1 MLAPAMIAGRE
12 LGGSELLMKKIIGT
26 LAICA
31 SFLATPVFAQTPAQ
45 KPAQTPAPVASL
57 PAGCT
62 EEGKTAAYTEFTTF
76 RTTQVIKA
84 YEAAKKYLACSQGED
99 QYTAYLKKWVAAYE
113 KENRK
118 TKMVPMLYGEKK
130 YPEALG
136 LGKDILADE
145 PENLR
150 VLIDLGYGSYLA
162 AVNLKQVSFN
172 SDALTYS
179 RKAIQMIESGKA
191 PATWAPFK
199 GKDDTLAF
207 LHDVVGQL
215 TLKDNPSAALTSFI
229 KKAQF
234 ETDLKKDPWTYYFIA
249 NAYENGPYAKLSA
262 DYKTR
267 FEGKDET
274 PESKLALENIN
285 QVIDRMVDAYARAV
299 ALAGNDPKYATPK
312 KDWMDGLSTWYK
324 YRHNGADTGLTDLI
338 ASVLSKP
345 LPPEPTPVTTLP
357 STPTSTN
364 STTGAPSAGSAIG
377 VTTGATTSATPAATS
392 TAAPATTSSAPST
405 AAAPKPTTPAKPKP
419 RNNHR
424 RRT

>member
-1 MLAPAMIAGRE
+1 
-12 LGGSELLMKKIIGT
+12 MKKIIGPLSLFAS
-26 LAICA
+26 LAILVV
-31 SFLATPVFAQTPAQ
+31 SVSAQTPA
-45 KPAQTPAPVASL
+45 PAQTPAAAQGACS
-57 PAGCT
+57 
-62 EEGKTAAYTEFTTF
+62 EEAKTATYTEFTTN
-76 RTTQVIKA
+76 RTTNVAKA
-84 YEAAKKYLACSQGED
+84 YEAAKKYLACAQGAED

-113 KENRK
+113 KEARK

-130 YPEALG
+130 YAEALG
-136 LGKDILADE
+136 LGKEILADE

-179 RKAIQMIESGKA
+179 RKAIQMIDSGKA

-215 TLKDNPSAALTSFI
+215 TLKDNPSAALSSFM

-262 DYKTR
+262 DYKACC
-267 FEGKDET
+267 EGKDET
-274 PESKLALENIN
+274 PQSKLLLENIN
-285 QVIDRMVDAYARAV
+285 QVVDRMVDAYARAV
-299 ALAGNDPKYATPK
+299 ALAGNDPKYSTPK

-324 YRHNGADTGLTDLI
+324 YRHNGVDAGLPELI

-357 STPTSTN
+357 ATPTSTN
-364 STTGAPSAGSAIG
+364 STTGAPNAAASGSAIG
-377 VTTGATTSATPAATS
+377 VTTGATPSATPATT
-392 TAAPATTSSAPST
+392 TAAPPATPSATPST
-405 AAAPKPTTPAKPKP
+405 ATAPNTTTPAKPKP